1 MSFFGGGTDIPD
13 FFNEFGGSVIST
25 TFDKYC
31 YVIARHLPPFFDY
44 SDELVYSRIEKVDC
58 PKRFEHPLMRNAMEM
73 LDMRDMRVNYDGD
86 LPARS
91 GLGTSSSFA
100 IGLLNAFHCIKGRY
114 VSKVQLAKEAIYLER
129 VLCGESGGWQD
140 QIAASFGGLNRI
152 DFANNSFVVRPIVM
166 PNERKRR
173 LERNLLLFFTGF
185 TRFSSEMQDRDKITQ
200 SKMQLTEMLALVDKA
215 QEVLTDKDTD
225 LSRFGDLLDESWRL
239 KRKTSKGIST
249 GSIDEL
255 YARGIAAGASGG
267 GKLRGAGGGGFLLF
281 CAEPDAQQ
289 FVRAELSELLEI
301 PFAFESVG
309 TTVAYFEPEDYEPA
323 ERVSQRIA
331 TAPHP
336 AMK

>member
-1 MSFFGGGTDIPD
+1 MTETFPLAQAWGLHRRSQLGF
-13 FFNEFGGSVIST
+13 ST
-25 TFDKYC
+25 PFTASKADTFQK
-31 YVIARHLPPFFDY
+31 
-44 SDELVYSRIEKVDC
+44 E
-58 PKRFEHPLMRNAMEM
+58 
-73 LDMRDMRVNYDGD
+73 
-86 LPARS
+86 
-91 GLGTSSSFA
+91 
-100 IGLLNAFHCIKGRY
+100 
-114 VSKVQLAKEAIYLER
+114 QLAKEAIYLER

-185 TRFSSEMQDRDKITQ
+185 TRFSSEMQDRNKITQ

-267 GKLRGAGGGGFLLF
+267 KLLGAGGGGFLLF

-323 ERVSQRIA
+323 ERVSQ
-331 TAPHP
+331 
-336 AMK
+336 